1 MMAGQF
7 NEIVKIYETVEE
19 ANDYGERIITQNLIS
34 TTRAK
39 VEDTGG
45 NRNTENNEI
54 VYSHNKTFY
63 LRSYAPVA
71 DTSIIEF
78 DGKKYRV
85 LNVEKRKDHNDIKV
99 ITELINE

>member
-39 VEDTGG
+39 VEVTGG

-54 VYSHNKTFY
+54 VFSHNKTFY
-63 LRSYAPVA
+63 VRFYVPVT
-71 DTSIIEF
+71 DTSVIEF
-78 DGKKYRV
+78 DSKKYRV
-85 LNVEKRKDHNDIKV
+85 LNVEKRKEYNDIKV
-99 ITELINE
+99 ISELINE